1 MDVTNPAR
9 IIRVASGDTYECQI
23 ELGYNVSIRTVVRLN
38 GYDTPERR
46 GVSDAEKAMADEATE
61 FAEAWCKRQWP
72 ISARWQGKMDAYGR
86 PLVEI
91 LGATESLGEELAKAG
106 LAVRHNNESRRVRR
120 SRMEHL
126 VASRIIK
133 CSPHPRRLC
142 TQTLLPPG

>member
-61 FAEAWCKRQWP
+61 FVKDWCRSQWGLWAR
-72 ISARWQGKMDAYGR
+72 SAGDSDAYGR

-91 LGATESLGEELAKAG
+91 LGYTESLGEELAKAG
-106 LAVRHNNESRRVRR
+106 LAVRDDGGSRDVRR
-120 SRMEHL
+120 SRMEDL
-126 VASRIIK
+126 VASRTI
-133 CSPHPRRLC
+133 
-142 TQTLLPPG
+142 G